1 MTAARTEP
9 RPPIPL
15 TQNSQLENPQLNSGS
30 ARASLSRRKQRTR
43 RVHVSG
49 TSRSDPS
56 RGQDPPYTV
65 PRPPTSKLSLCRE
78 MRSG

>member
-30 ARASLSRRKQRTR
+30 ARGSPSRRKQRAR

-49 TSRSDPS
+49 TSRFDPS
-56 RGQDPPYTV
+56 CGQDPPQTV
-65 PRPPTSKLSLCRE
+65 SRPPKSKLTLCRE